1 MLANDHDRL
10 RGSDVVARFP
20 LGFIRDGAEIFLDK
34 LFSARQTE
42 RPHMNTIMAD
52 SRSDQLV
59 RRINCYSDW
68 REIQAAFL
76 AFTFAHLA
84 RWAAAIL
91 RRAEAD
97 MVRLPGFGAVFCPF
111 TFAHRAR

>member
-1 MLANDHDRL
+1 
-10 RGSDVVARFP
+10 
-20 LGFIRDGAEIFLDK
+20 
-34 LFSARQTE
+34 
-42 RPHMNTIMAD
+42 MAD

-59 RRINCYSDW
+59 SPHKLFNFSGWWI
-68 REIQAAFL
+68 IQAAFL

>member
-1 MLANDHDRL
+1 M
-10 RGSDVVARFP
+10 G
-20 LGFIRDGAEIFLDK
+20 
-34 LFSARQTE
+34 
-42 RPHMNTIMAD
+42 TIMAD